1 MGKLIRFQRK
11 GRAKKDAA
19 ARALFPPFGS
29 GAPDARAAA
38 FPSDACT
45 SEEVAR
51 AAGTPDP
58 EIERRQMRRQRRIV
72 LAMVIVFL
80 GGTAA
85 ALFGNRGELD
95 VERQRIRLREMQEAN
110 AEHLARVQALRR
122 DVERLKTD
130 PFAVERIAREDLGYV
145 AKNELTLLLPGED
158 PAKSRGVDA
167 KKGSGIVPGVRSKP

>member
-11 GRAKKDAA
+11 RKARDAA
-19 ARALFPPFGS
+19 ARALFPPFVS
-29 GAPDARAAA
+29 SAPDARAQS
-38 FPSDACT
+38 FPSDACA

-58 EIERRQMRRQRRIV
+58 EIERRQTRRQRRILV
-72 LAMVIVFL
+72 ALAVVFL

-95 VERQRIRLREMQEAN
+95 VQRQLVRFREMQEAN

-122 DVERLKTD
+122 EVERLKKD

-145 AKNELTLLLPGED
+145 ARGELTLLLPGED
-158 PAKSRGVDA
+158 PVKARGVDA
-167 KKGSGIVPGVRSKP
+167 KTGSGIVPAVRSTP

>member
-11 GRAKKDAA
+11 RKARDAA
-19 ARALFPPFGS
+19 ARALFPPFAAS
-29 GAPDARAAA
+29 APDARAQS
-38 FPSDACT
+38 FPTDACV

-58 EIERRQMRRQRRIV
+58 EIERRQIRRQRRILVV
-72 LAMVIVFL
+72 LAVVFL

-95 VERQRIRLREMQEAN
+95 VQRQRVRLREMQDAN
-110 AEHLARVQALRR
+110 TEHLARVQALRR
-122 DVERLKTD
+122 EVERLKSD

-145 AKNELTLLLPGED
+145 AKGEITLLLPGED
-158 PAKSRGVDA
+158 PVTAHRVDA
-167 KKGSGIVPGVRSKP
+167 KTGSGIVPAVGKAP

>member
-11 GRAKKDAA
+11 KKARDAA
-19 ARALFPPFGS
+19 ARALFPPFGTH
-29 GAPDARAAA
+29 APDARASV
-38 FPSDACT
+38 FPSDACV

-58 EIERRQMRRQRRIV
+58 EIERRQLRRQRRIV
-72 LAMVIVFL
+72 FTMVIVFL

-95 VERQRIRLREMQEAN
+95 VQRQRVRYLEMQEAN

-122 DVERLKTD
+122 EVERLKTD
-130 PFAVERIAREDLGYV
+130 PSAVERIAREDLGYV
-145 AKNELTLLLPGED
+145 AKGEITLLLPGED
-158 PAKSRGVDA
+158 PVKARGVDA
-167 KKGSGIVPGVRSKP
+167 KTGSGIVPAVRRTP